1 MTQDVME
8 EEDIEEIITVG
19 QQQQMNGVLRGLMH
33 DPTALISKLPQCMKK
48 RVNALKNIQV
58 QCEQLEAKFY
68 EEAHSLEMKYAALF
82 KPHYD
87 KRKAIVNSEYEPTK
101 EEIKWVEPGEVE
113 PDEEEKE
120 KEKDEDEKMAE
131 SILNQLKLD
140 ENTQGIPEFWLTVM
154 KNVELTEDMIK
165 EQDEDILKHLID
177 VTVTLTGMPDEDGSG
192 VTKDMGF
199 ILEFHFSPN
208 DYFSDSVLTKTY
220 KMNSVPDK
228 DDPFS
233 FDGPEIYA
241 CTGCDISWK
250 KGKNVTQKLVKKK
263 QKQKGGNQIRFVTK
277 TVKTDSF
284 FNFFDPPD
292 IENEDELDEETEE
305 LLAADFEIGDF
316 FRQRMIPKAVL
327 FYTGEAMEEFD
338 DSDEEDDNEG
348 SSSAGENE
356 GDSDEEEE
364 DDDVEA
370 WKEVFNPQL
379 VAVPLKA
386 VPDHM
391 N

>member
-1 MTQDVME
+1 ME
-8 EEDIEEIITVG
+8 DEEIEEIEAG
-19 QQQQMNGVLRGLMH
+19 APQLCPQLNGFVMH
-33 DPTALISKLPQCMKK
+33 DPTALMLKLPECMKR

-58 QCEQLEAKFY
+58 SCEELEAKFY
-68 EEAHSLEMKYAALF
+68 EEAHVLEMKYAALF

-101 EEIKWVEPGEVE
+101 EEIKWVEPGELE
-113 PDEEEKE
+113 LDEEEKE

-140 ENTQGIPEFWLTVM
+140 ENTTGIPEFWLTVM
-154 KNVELTEDMIK
+154 KNVELIEDMIK
-165 EQDEDILKHLID
+165 EHDEDILKHLID
-177 VTVTLTGMPDEDGSG
+177 VTVTLTGDKDEEGGKG

-199 ILEFHFSPN
+199 VLEFHFSPN

-241 CTGCDISWK
+241 CTGCDIGWK

-263 QKQKGGNQIRFVTK
+263 QKQKGGNQVRFVTK

-327 FYTGEAMEEFD
+327 FYTGEAMEEFE
-338 DSDEEDDNEG
+338 DSDEEDEDEE
-348 SSSAGENE
+348 SSGGENE
-356 GDSDEEEE
+356 DKDSDE
-364 DDDVEA
+364 DVEDV
-370 WKEVFNPQL
+370 EG
-379 VAVPLKA
+379 
-386 VPDHM
+386 
-391 N
+391 

>member
-1 MTQDVME
+1 MQ
-8 EEDIEEIITVG
+8 
-19 QQQQMNGVLRGLMH
+19 
-33 DPTALISKLPQCMKK
+33 DPTALMQKLPECMKR

-58 QCEQLEAKFY
+58 SCEELEAKFY
-68 EEAHSLEMKYAALF
+68 EEAHALEMKYAALF

-101 EEIKWVEPGEVE
+101 DEIKWVEPGEVE
-113 PDEEEKE
+113 QDVEE
-120 KEKDEDEKMAE
+120 
-131 SILNQLKLD
+131 
-140 ENTQGIPEFWLTVM
+140 TPGIPDFWLTVM
-154 KNVELTEDMIK
+154 KNVELIEDMIK
-165 EQDEDILKHLID
+165 EQDEDILKHLTD
-177 VTVTLTGMPDEDGSG
+177 VTVTLTGETEEGGKG

-199 ILEFHFSPN
+199 VLEFHFSPN
-208 DYFSDSVLTKTY
+208 DYFTDSLLTKTY

-241 CTGCDISWK
+241 CTGCTIGWK

-327 FYTGEAMEEFD
+327 FYTGEAMEEFE
-338 DSDEEDDNEG
+338 DSDEEDEDEE
-348 SSSAGENE
+348 SSGGENE
-356 GDSDEEEE
+356 DKDIDE
-364 DDDVEA
+364 DVEDV
-370 WKEVFNPQL
+370 EG
-379 VAVPLKA
+379 
-386 VPDHM
+386 
-391 N
+391 

>member
-1 MTQDVME
+1 ME
-8 EEDIEEIITVG
+8 GEELEESWCPTPGTPRLVP
-19 QQQQMNGVLRGLMH
+19 QVNGFLMQ
-33 DPTALISKLPQCMKK
+33 DPTALMEKLPECMK
-48 RVNALKNIQV
+48 RRINALKNIQV
-58 QCEQLEAKFY
+58 SCEELEAKFY
-68 EEAHSLEMKYAALF
+68 EEAHALEMKYAALF

-101 EEIKWVEPGEVE
+101 DEIKWVEPGEVE
-113 PDEEEKE
+113 QDEEEKE

-131 SILNQLKLD
+131 SILNQLKL
-140 ENTQGIPEFWLTVM
+140 EETPGIPDFWLTVM
-154 KNVELTEDMIK
+154 KNVELIEDMIK
-165 EQDEDILKHLID
+165 EQDEDILKHLTD
-177 VTVTLTGMPDEDGSG
+177 VTVTLTGETEEGGKG

-199 ILEFHFSPN
+199 VLEFHFSPN
-208 DYFSDSVLTKTY
+208 DYFTDSLLTKTY

-241 CTGCDISWK
+241 CTGCTIGWK

-292 IENEDELDEETEE
+292 IENEDELDEETED

-327 FYTGEAMEEFD
+327 FYTGEAIEEFD
-338 DSDEEDDNEG
+338 DSDDDDEDEED
-348 SSSAGENE
+348 SSSAEE
-356 GDSDEEEE
+356 KDEKDSDE
-364 DDDVEA
+364 DDDDEDVEG
-370 WKEVFNPQL
+370 
-379 VAVPLKA
+379 
-386 VPDHM
+386 
-391 N
+391 

>member
-1 MTQDVME
+1 ME
-8 EEDIEEIITVG
+8 DEEIEEIEAVPA
-19 QQQQMNGVLRGLMH
+19 QLAPKLNGFLMH
-33 DPTALISKLPQCMKK
+33 DPSDLVSKLPQCMKK

-68 EEAHSLEMKYAALF
+68 EEAHALEMKYASLF

-101 EEIKWVEPGEVE
+101 EEIKWVEPGEIE
-113 PDEEEKE
+113 DEAEEVKE

-140 ENTQGIPEFWLTVM
+140 ESTQGIPEFWLTVM
-154 KNVELTEDMIK
+154 KNVELSDEMIK
-165 EQDEDILKHLID
+165 ENDEDVLKHLID
-177 VTVTLTGMPDEDGSG
+177 INVVLTGTDDGEG
-192 VTKDMGF
+192 GATKDMGF
-199 ILEFHFSPN
+199 VLEFHFSPN
-208 DYFSDSVLTKTY
+208 DYFTDTVLTKTY
-220 KMNSVPDK
+220 QMNSVPDK

-241 CTGCDISWK
+241 CTGCDINWK
-250 KGKNVTQKLVKKK
+250 KGKNITQKIVKKK

-327 FYTGEAMEEFD
+327 FYTGEAIDEFEDSDEDDEDDDDDDEDVPDLIQEDSD
-338 DSDEEDDNEG
+338 DSDGLILE
-348 SSSAGENE
+348 
-356 GDSDEEEE
+356 
-364 DDDVEA
+364 
-370 WKEVFNPQL
+370 
-379 VAVPLKA
+379 
-386 VPDHM
+386 
-391 N
+391 

>member
-8 EEDIEEIITVG
+8 DEEIEEIEAG
-19 QQQQMNGVLRGLMH
+19 APQLCPQLNGFVMH
-33 DPTALISKLPQCMKK
+33 DPTALMLKLPECMKR

-58 QCEQLEAKFY
+58 SCEELEAKFY
-68 EEAHSLEMKYAALF
+68 EEAHMLEMKYAALF

-101 EEIKWVEPGEVE
+101 EEIKWVEPGELE
-113 PDEEEKE
+113 LDEEEKE

-140 ENTQGIPEFWLTVM
+140 ENTTGIPEFWLTVM
-154 KNVELTEDMIK
+154 KNVELIEDMIK
-165 EQDEDILKHLID
+165 EHDEDILKHLTD
-177 VTVTLTGMPDEDGSG
+177 VTVTLTGDKDEESGKG

-199 ILEFHFSPN
+199 VLEFHFSPN

-241 CTGCDISWK
+241 CTGCDIGWK

-263 QKQKGGNQIRFVTK
+263 QKQKGGNQVRFVTK

-327 FYTGEAMEEFD
+327 FYTGEAMEEFE
-338 DSDEEDDNEG
+338 DSDDEDEDEE
-348 SSSAGENE
+348 SSAGENE
-356 GDSDEEEE
+356 DKDSDE
-364 DDDVEA
+364 DVEDV
-370 WKEVFNPQL
+370 EG
-379 VAVPLKA
+379 
-386 VPDHM
+386 
-391 N
+391 